1 MNVFESIGLNTD
13 PFSTSPSVELFYDAA
28 RHKQCLE
35 GLELAI
41 RMKRGL
47 SVVRGGIGV
56 GKTTISRK
64 LIENFKSE
72 SDIFE
77 FHLILDPKFESEIV
91 LLKHIIELFG
101 IEEAGDSVQENR
113 NIIENHLLKIGV
125 EEQRTLTLIVDEG
138 QNLPE
143 NMLDVFRTLLNFE
156 ANDYKLLQLIIF
168 GQPEIGSM
176 ISKYPNFEDRISY
189 DFDLGPLSLQDTVG
203 FINHRMKQVGGGDRP
218 WFSQEVIEKIYKST
232 GGYPRRITRTCHQL
246 LLGLLGTDNKIIDL
260 KMFNNMSSNTISS
273 SDNEESEKKDYSS
286 IAVNK
291 LLDVLRSEKN
301 NKDDSELDNNID
313 DDLMI
318 GNKDQELDHKQKTI
332 VASIKEPKPDE
343 EKKVSENPEKNSIP
357 ETLNEP
363 VNLIEKSKNV
373 IEAVDEND
381 LVIGASESKGQH
393 QKQEFSEKPITK
405 TIDIRKPEL
414 EHNNNILEKNK
425 KEISDQNTLDI
436 DKNNPG
442 SFDEIKEVDN
452 TASSDPRTTEQMG
465 SFGMDQNK
473 KLVQD
478 KNPGSYPKGIKKNN
492 LLNDKILHGLSVDY
506 GKIKSAIIKEIKG
519 EKVLITAHKLDD
531 DNPELNT
538 KSLPEKFNEII
549 SQYFHDLKLKLNS
562 DHLVDK
568 KILLKI
574 ENRSSV
580 SLSIS
585 GFSMATKTISI
596 PKAGDAKTDEII
608 DWALRNNLPFQSN
621 DLTFSK
627 SEKQNN
633 DSLIAASGDKNDIE
647 STGDLFKGLGFSIQQ
662 FAPEQIAIFNA
673 FKWNYQ
679 SLSRQSTI
687 IFHLGERCSYL
698 LVCKGNCLLQAEPLL
713 LGIQDLLQ
721 TEKNLENV
729 KKFWHDRSSYQIP
742 SSLLASI
749 GINKPNG
756 LFDIEHRQVIE
767 KWQQSFNR
775 ALAGIRRNQPLDDQ
789 TTLLLSGAFC
799 EIKYSDTYFGTAL
812 GFECDFFNPFKN
824 IKFLSDQ
831 DKNIIGH
838 KFPIYTVPVGMALSE
853 NNNVNLL
860 PSYYK
865 NNEMFRFFNKLLIP
879 ISAGLIV
886 LLFCFSGYTYAS
898 YSSMITEV
906 PKLKAEKKSLEYYQK
921 KYQKVASKKKLI
933 NSQLDKMKYDQEYT
947 LATTNLMKYLSS
959 ITPNEIELQK
969 IAFHYGYE
977 VTESKRSHGRIFRST
992 NKVNPENRYA
1002 SIEGRVNSNSQLMQ
1016 QYFNFFKDKLEN
1028 SEMFYSIDIVDASV
1042 KAGEGKLT
1050 FFIRCEF

>member
-113 NIIENHLLKIGV
+113 NIIENHLLKVGV
-125 EEQRTLTLIVDEG
+125 DEQRTLTLIVDEG

-203 FINHRMKQVGGGDRP
+203 FINHRMKQVGGGDKP

-232 GGYPRRITRTCHQL
+232 GGYPRRITRTCHEL
-246 LLGLLGTDNKIIDL
+246 LLGLLNTDNKIIDVG
-260 KMFNNMSSNTISS
+260 MFDKISS
-273 SDNEESEKKDYSS
+273 KTVSSKDSEESEKKDYSS

-291 LLDVLRSEKN
+291 LLDVLRSDKNSEKN
-301 NKDDSELDNNID
+301 SELDDNID

-318 GNKDQELDHKQKTI
+318 GNEDQGLDHEQKTM
-332 VASIKEPKPDE
+332 VDPVKGPEPDE
-343 EKKVSENPEKNSIP
+343 EKNIYEHPEKDSSVLTP
-357 ETLNEP
+357 NEP
-363 VNLIEKSKNV
+363 MDSIEKSENI
-373 IEAVDEND
+373 IESFDENN
-381 LVIGASESKGQH
+381 LVIGAPTNIEES
-393 QKQEFSEKPITK
+393 QKQTISKEPIAR
-405 TIDIRKPEL
+405 TIEIKGTQEP
-414 EHNNNILEKNK
+414 NNDHILEKEKRETTDPSPLN
-425 KEISDQNTLDI
+425 IN
-436 DKNNPG
+436 KNNPENFNEADRIEDIPSSDSKTPEQID
-442 SFDEIKEVDN
+442 SFVMDQIKELD
-452 TASSDPRTTEQMG
+452 
-465 SFGMDQNK
+465 
-473 KLVQD
+473 QD
-478 KNPGSYPKGIKKNN
+478 KNPGSYPNGIKKNN
-492 LLNDKILHGLSVDY
+492 FLNDKILHGLSVDY
-506 GKIKSAIIKEIKG
+506 GKLRSAIIKEIKG

-531 DNPELNT
+531 ENPELNT
-538 KSLPEKFNEII
+538 KSSPEKFNEII
-549 SQYFHDLKLKLNS
+549 NQYFHDLRLKLSS
-562 DHLVDK
+562 DHSVDK

-585 GFSMATKTISI
+585 GFSMTTKTISI
-596 PKAGDAKTDEII
+596 PKAGNAKTDEIV

-621 DLTFSK
+621 DLAFSK

-647 STGDLFKGLGFSIQQ
+647 STGDLFKSLGFSIQQ

-679 SLSRQSTI
+679 NLSRQSTI
-687 IFHLGERCSYL
+687 IFHLGERYSYL
-698 LVCKGNCLLQAEPLL
+698 LVCKGNCLLQAEPIL

-721 TEKNLENV
+721 TEKNLDSV

-775 ALAGIRRNQPLDDQ
+775 ALAGIRRNQPLDEQ
-789 TTLLLSGAFC
+789 TILLLSGSFC
-799 EIKYSDTYFGTAL
+799 EIKYSDIYLGTAL
-812 GFECDFFNPFKN
+812 GFECEFFNPFKN
-824 IKFLSDQ
+824 IKFLSEQ

-838 KFPIYTVPVGMALSE
+838 KFPTYTVSVGMALSE

-860 PSYYK
+860 PDYYK
-865 NNEMFRFFNKLLIP
+865 NNEIFRFLNKLLIP
-879 ISAGLIV
+879 ISAGLIAF
-886 LLFCFSGYTYAS
+886 LFCFSGYTYAS

-947 LATTNLMKYLSS
+947 VATTNLMKYLSS
-959 ITPNEIELQK
+959 ITPNELELQK

-977 VTESKRSHGRIFRST
+977 VSESKRSHGRIFRST
-992 NKVNPENRYA
+992 NKVNPGNRYA

-1016 QYFNFFKDKLEN
+1016 QYFNFFKDKLESSN
-1028 SEMFYSIDIVDASV
+1028 MFYSVDIVDASV

>member
-1 MNVFESIGLNTD
+1 MNVFESIGLKAD

-56 GKTTISRK
+56 GKTTLSRK

-77 FHLILDPKFESEIV
+77 FHLILDPKFESEII

-101 IEEAGDSVQENR
+101 IKEVGDSVQENR
-113 NIIENHLLKIGV
+113 NIIENHLLKVGV
-125 EEQRTLTLIVDEG
+125 DKQRTLTLIVDEG

-156 ANDYKLLQLIIF
+156 ANDYKLLQLVIF

-203 FINHRMKQVGGGDRP
+203 FINHRMKQVGGGDKP
-218 WFSQEVIEKIYKST
+218 WFSQEAIEKIYKST
-232 GGYPRRITRTCHQL
+232 GGYPRRITRTCHEL
-246 LLGLLGTDNKIIDL
+246 LLSLLGTDNKIIDVN
-260 KMFNNMSSNTISS
+260 MFDKAFFNDIPAS
-273 SDNEESEKKDYSS
+273 SDKEETEKKDYSS

-291 LLDVLRSEKN
+291 LLDVLRKDKN
-301 NKDDSELDNNID
+301 KPDETKENDMVD

-318 GNKDQELDHKQKTI
+318 GNKNQNSDNKESINTDTIEETQLNDKLETSIELKNAPKFETAESPIEDINENDIIIGDRIVTGKLREQETSEENPSETNTARESETKPDNNDLKENKKTI
-332 VASIKEPKPDE
+332 Q
-343 EKKVSENPEKNSIP
+343 
-357 ETLNEP
+357 EP
-363 VNLIEKSKNV
+363 VKIDNDQNNL
-373 IEAVDEND
+373 
-381 LVIGASESKGQH
+381 ESVNKI
-393 QKQEFSEKPITK
+393 KISSSDKE
-405 TIDIRKPEL
+405 IRKT
-414 EHNNNILEKNK
+414 
-425 KEISDQNTLDI
+425 SD
-436 DKNNPG
+436 
-442 SFDEIKEVDN
+442 SFIVN
-452 TASSDPRTTEQMG
+452 
-465 SFGMDQNK
+465 QNK
-473 KLVQD
+473 SLDQD
-478 KNPGSYPKGIKKNN
+478 KSPGSYPSAIKQNN
-492 LLNDKILHGLSVDY
+492 FLDDKFLHGLSIDY
-506 GKIKSAIIKEIKG
+506 GKIRSAIIKEIKG
-519 EKVLITAHKLDD
+519 EKVLVTANKLDH
-531 DNPELNT
+531 DNPELSA
-538 KSLPEKFNEII
+538 KSTPAEFNEITNH
-549 SQYFHDLKLKLNS
+549 YFQDLQLKLNS
-562 DHLVDK
+562 DQIIDK
-568 KILLKI
+568 KVLSKI
-574 ENRSSV
+574 EHRSSI

-585 GFSMATKTISI
+585 GFPMTTKTVSI
-596 PKAGDAKTDEII
+596 PKTGDTKKDEII
-608 DWALRNNLPFQSN
+608 DWALNNNLPFQSN
-621 DLTFSK
+621 DLSFSK
-627 SEKQNN
+627 SETQTN
-633 DSLIAASGDKNDIE
+633 DSLIAAAGDTNDIE
-647 STGDLFKGLGFSIQQ
+647 AVGDLFKGLGFSIQQ

-679 SLSRQSTI
+679 NLSRQSTI
-687 IFHLGERCSYL
+687 IFHLGERYSYL
-698 LVCKGNCLLQAEPLL
+698 LVCKGNCLLQAEPIL
-713 LGIQDLLQ
+713 LGIQDLLA

-729 KKFWHDRSSYQIP
+729 KKFWHDRSAYQIP
-742 SSLLASI
+742 SSLLSSI

-789 TTLLLSGAFC
+789 TILLLSGAFC
-799 EIKYSDTYFGTAL
+799 EIKYSDIYFGTAL
-812 GFECDFFNPFKN
+812 GFECNLFNPFKN
-824 IKFLSDQ
+824 IKFLSNQ
-831 DKNIIGH
+831 DKNLIGH
-838 KFPIYTVPVGMALSE
+838 KYSTYTIPVGMALS
-853 NNNVNLL
+853 NKNKVNLL

-865 NNEMFRFFNKLLIP
+865 NNELFRFFNKLLIP
-879 ISAGLIV
+879 ISAGLIIF
-886 LLFCFSGYTYAS
+886 LISFSGYTYAS
-898 YSSMITEV
+898 YSSMVVEV

-921 KYQKVASKKKLI
+921 NYQKTATKKKLI

-947 LATTNLMKYLSS
+947 AATTNLMKYLSK
-959 ITPNEIELQK
+959 ITPNEIELEK

-977 VTESKRSHGRIFRST
+977 VSESKRAHGRIFRST

-1028 SEMFYSIDIVDASV
+1028 SNMFYSIEIVDASV
-1042 KAGEGKLT
+1042 KAGDGKLT

>member
-72 SDIFE
+72 SNIYE

-101 IEEAGDSVQENR
+101 IKEAGDSVQENR
-113 NIIENHLLKIGV
+113 NIIENHLLKVGV
-125 EEQRTLTLIVDEG
+125 DEQRTLTLIVDEG

-203 FINHRMKQVGGGDRP
+203 FINHRMRQVGGGDKP
-218 WFSQEVIEKIYKST
+218 WFSQEVIERIYKST
-232 GGYPRRITRTCHQL
+232 GGYPRRITRTCHEL
-246 LLGLLGTDNKIIDL
+246 LLGLLDNDNKIIDVE
-260 KMFNNMSSNTISS
+260 MFEKISS
-273 SDNEESEKKDYSS
+273 ETVSSENFEKSEKKDYSS

-291 LLDVLRSEKN
+291 LLDVLRSDKN
-301 NKDDSELDNNID
+301 NEENSELDNNID
-313 DDLMI
+313 DDLLI
-318 GNKDQELDHKQKTI
+318 GTQDRGLEDEQKTV
-332 VASIKEPKPDE
+332 VAPINEVESKKDKDKDENLDQNSSFETHDKPKDSIKET
-343 EKKVSENPEKNSIP
+343 KKTI
-357 ETLNEP
+357 EP
-363 VNLIEKSKNV
+363 F
-373 IEAVDEND
+373 DEND
-381 LVIGASESKGQH
+381 LVIGASANVDQSKK
-393 QKQEFSEKPITK
+393 QKISEPISRTAEDQETK
-405 TIDIRKPEL
+405 KKNDEYFL
-414 EHNNNILEKNK
+414 EENK
-425 KEISDQNTLDI
+425 KETKEPGLLNINKKNTEDSKEI
-436 DKNNPG
+436 DKLEN
-442 SFDEIKEVDN
+442 SF
-452 TASSDPRTTEQMG
+452 SDDPKTPEQIDQ
-465 SFGMDQNK
+465 FVMDKNIQ
-473 KLVQD
+473 LVQD
-478 KNPGSYPKGIKKNN
+478 NNPGSYPNGIKRNN
-492 LLNDKILHGLSVDY
+492 FLNDKILHGLSVDY
-506 GKIKSAIIKEIKG
+506 GKIRSAIIKEIKG

-531 DNPELNT
+531 DNPEINT
-538 KSLPEKFNEII
+538 KSSPEKFNEII
-549 SQYFHDLKLKLNS
+549 NHYFHDLKLKLNS
-562 DHLVDK
+562 DYLVDK
-568 KILLKI
+568 KILAKI

-585 GFSMATKTISI
+585 GFSMATKTISV
-596 PKAGDAKTDEII
+596 PKAGNAKTDEIV

-621 DLTFSK
+621 DLAFSK

-647 STGDLFKGLGFSIQQ
+647 SVGDLFNGLGFSIQQ

-679 SLSRQSTI
+679 NLSRQSTI
-687 IFHLGERCSYL
+687 IFHLGERYSYL
-698 LVCKGNCLLQAEPLL
+698 LVCKGNCLLQAEPIL

-721 TEKNLENV
+721 TEKNSDDV

-775 ALAGIRRNQPLDDQ
+775 SLAGIRRNQPLDEQ
-789 TTLLLSGAFC
+789 TTLLLSGSFC

-812 GFECDFFNPFKN
+812 GFQCEFFNPFKN
-824 IKFLSDQ
+824 IKFLSEQ
-831 DKNIIGH
+831 DKNIIGY

-853 NNNVNLL
+853 KNKVNLL

-865 NNEMFRFFNKLLIP
+865 NNEIFRFLNKLLIP

-886 LLFCFSGYTYAS
+886 FLFCFSGYTYAS

-906 PKLKAEKKSLEYYQK
+906 PKLEAEKKSLEYYQN
-921 KYQKVASKKKLI
+921 KYQKIAKKKKLI

-947 LATTNLMKYLSS
+947 FTTTSLMKFLSS

-977 VTESKRSHGRIFRST
+977 VSESKRSHGRIFRST
-992 NKVNPENRYA
+992 NTVNPENRYA
-1002 SIEGRVNSNSQLMQ
+1002 TIEGRVNSNSQLMQ
-1016 QYFNFFKDKLEN
+1016 QYFNFFKDKLED
-1028 SEMFYSIDIVDASV
+1028 SKMFYSIDIVDASV

-1050 FFIRCEF
+1050 FYIRCEF

>member
-1 MNVFESIGLNTD
+1 MNVFESIGLKAD

-56 GKTTISRK
+56 GKTTLSRK

-77 FHLILDPKFESEIV
+77 FHLILDPKFESEII

-101 IEEAGDSVQENR
+101 IKEVGDSVQENR
-113 NIIENHLLKIGV
+113 NIIENHLLKVGV
-125 EEQRTLTLIVDEG
+125 DKQRTLTLIVDEG

-203 FINHRMKQVGGGDRP
+203 FINHRMKQVGGGDKP

-232 GGYPRRITRTCHQL
+232 GGYPRRITRTCHEL
-246 LLGLLGTDNKIIDL
+246 LLSLLGTDNKIIDVN
-260 KMFNNMSSNTISS
+260 MFDKAFFNDIPAS
-273 SDNEESEKKDYSS
+273 SDKEETEKKDYSS

-291 LLDVLRSEKN
+291 LLDVLRKDKN
-301 NKDDSELDNNID
+301 KSDETKENDMVD

-318 GNKDQELDHKQKTI
+318 GNKNQNSDNKESINTDTI
-332 VASIKEPKPDE
+332 EETQLNDKLETSIE
-343 EKKVSENPEKNSIP
+343 
-357 ETLNEP
+357 
-363 VNLIEKSKNV
+363 SKNAPEFETAESP
-373 IEAVDEND
+373 IEDIDEND
-381 LVIGASESKGQH
+381 IIIGDRIVTGKIREEETSEENPSETNTARESETEPDNNDLKEDKKTIQEPVKIDKGQNNLESDN
-393 QKQEFSEKPITK
+393 KIKISSSDEE
-405 TIDIRKPEL
+405 IRKT
-414 EHNNNILEKNK
+414 
-425 KEISDQNTLDI
+425 SD
-436 DKNNPG
+436 
-442 SFDEIKEVDN
+442 SFIVN
-452 TASSDPRTTEQMG
+452 
-465 SFGMDQNK
+465 QNK
-473 KLVQD
+473 SLDQD
-478 KNPGSYPKGIKKNN
+478 KSPGSYPSAIKQNN
-492 LLNDKILHGLSVDY
+492 FLDDKFLHGLSIDY
-506 GKIKSAIIKEIKG
+506 GKIRSAIIKEIKG
-519 EKVLITAHKLDD
+519 EKVLVTANKLDH
-531 DNPELNT
+531 DNPELSA
-538 KSLPEKFNEII
+538 KSTPAEFNEITNH
-549 SQYFHDLKLKLNS
+549 YFHDLQLKLNS
-562 DHLVDK
+562 DQVIDK
-568 KILLKI
+568 KVLSKI
-574 ENRSSV
+574 EHRSSI

-585 GFSMATKTISI
+585 GFPMTTKTVSI
-596 PKAGDAKTDEII
+596 PKAGDTKKDEII
-608 DWALRNNLPFQSN
+608 DWALSNNLPFQSN
-621 DLTFSK
+621 DLSFSK
-627 SEKQNN
+627 SETQTN
-633 DSLIAASGDKNDIE
+633 DSLIAASGDTNDIE
-647 STGDLFKGLGFSIQQ
+647 AVGDLFKGLGFSIQQ

-679 SLSRQSTI
+679 NLSRQSTI
-687 IFHLGERCSYL
+687 IFHLGERYSYL
-698 LVCKGNCLLQAEPLL
+698 LVCKGNCLLQAEPIL
-713 LGIQDLLQ
+713 LGIQDLLA

-729 KKFWHDRSSYQIP
+729 KKFWHDRSAYQIP
-742 SSLLASI
+742 SSLLSSI

-789 TTLLLSGAFC
+789 TILLLSGAFC
-799 EIKYSDTYFGTAL
+799 EIKYSDIYFGTAL
-812 GFECDFFNPFKN
+812 GFECNLFNPFKN
-824 IKFLSDQ
+824 IKFLSNQ
-831 DKNIIGH
+831 DKNLIGH
-838 KFPIYTVPVGMALSE
+838 KYSTYTIPVGMALS
-853 NNNVNLL
+853 NKNKVNLL

-865 NNEMFRFFNKLLIP
+865 NNELFRFFNKLLIP
-879 ISAGLIV
+879 ISAGLIIF
-886 LLFCFSGYTYAS
+886 LISFSGYTYAS
-898 YSSMITEV
+898 YSSMVVEV

-921 KYQKVASKKKLI
+921 NYQKTATKKKLI

-947 LATTNLMKYLSS
+947 AATTNLMKYLSK
-959 ITPNEIELQK
+959 ITPNEIELEK

-977 VTESKRSHGRIFRST
+977 VSESKRAHGRIFRST

-1028 SEMFYSIDIVDASV
+1028 SNMFYSIEIVDASV
-1042 KAGEGKLT
+1042 KAGDGKLT

>member
-1 MNVFESIGLNTD
+1 MNVFESIGLKAD

-56 GKTTISRK
+56 GKTTLSRK

-77 FHLILDPKFESEIV
+77 FHLILDPKFESEII

-101 IEEAGDSVQENR
+101 IKEVGDSVQENR
-113 NIIENHLLKIGV
+113 NIIENHLLKVGV
-125 EEQRTLTLIVDEG
+125 DKQRTLTLIVDEG

-203 FINHRMKQVGGGDRP
+203 FINHRMKQVGGGDKP
-218 WFSQEVIEKIYKST
+218 WFSQEAIEKIYKST
-232 GGYPRRITRTCHQL
+232 GGYPRRITRTCHEL
-246 LLGLLGTDNKIIDL
+246 LLSLLGTDNKIIDVN
-260 KMFNNMSSNTISS
+260 MFDKTFSNDIPAS
-273 SDNEESEKKDYSS
+273 SDKEETEKKDYSS

-291 LLDVLRSEKN
+291 LLDVLRKDKN
-301 NKDDSELDNNID
+301 KSDETKENDMVD

-318 GNKDQELDHKQKTI
+318 GNKNQNSDNKESINTDTIEETQLNDKLETSIELKNAPKFETAESPIEDINENDIIIGDRIVTGKLREQETSEENPSETNTARESETKPDNNDLKENKKTI
-332 VASIKEPKPDE
+332 Q
-343 EKKVSENPEKNSIP
+343 
-357 ETLNEP
+357 EP
-363 VNLIEKSKNV
+363 VKIDNDQNNL
-373 IEAVDEND
+373 
-381 LVIGASESKGQH
+381 ESVNKI
-393 QKQEFSEKPITK
+393 KISSSDKE
-405 TIDIRKPEL
+405 IRKT
-414 EHNNNILEKNK
+414 
-425 KEISDQNTLDI
+425 SD
-436 DKNNPG
+436 
-442 SFDEIKEVDN
+442 SFIVN
-452 TASSDPRTTEQMG
+452 
-465 SFGMDQNK
+465 QNK
-473 KLVQD
+473 SLDQD
-478 KNPGSYPKGIKKNN
+478 KSPGSYPSAIKQNN
-492 LLNDKILHGLSVDY
+492 FLDDKFLHGLSIDY
-506 GKIKSAIIKEIKG
+506 GKIRSAIIKEIKG
-519 EKVLITAHKLDD
+519 EKVLVTANKLDH
-531 DNPELNT
+531 DNPELSA
-538 KSLPEKFNEII
+538 KSTPAEFNEITNH
-549 SQYFHDLKLKLNS
+549 YFHDLQLKLNS
-562 DHLVDK
+562 DQVIDK
-568 KILLKI
+568 KVLSKI
-574 ENRSSV
+574 EHRSSI

-585 GFSMATKTISI
+585 GFPMTTKTVSI
-596 PKAGDAKTDEII
+596 PKTGDTKKDEII
-608 DWALRNNLPFQSN
+608 DWALNNNLPFQSN
-621 DLTFSK
+621 DLSFSK
-627 SEKQNN
+627 SETQTN
-633 DSLIAASGDKNDIE
+633 DSLIAAAGDTTDIE
-647 STGDLFKGLGFSIQQ
+647 AVGDLFKGLGFSIQQ

-679 SLSRQSTI
+679 NLSRQSTI
-687 IFHLGERCSYL
+687 IFHLGERYSYL
-698 LVCKGNCLLQAEPLL
+698 LVCKGNCLLQAEPIL
-713 LGIQDLLQ
+713 LGIQDLLA

-729 KKFWHDRSSYQIP
+729 KKFWHDRSAYQIP
-742 SSLLASI
+742 SSLLSSI

-789 TTLLLSGAFC
+789 TILLLSGAFC
-799 EIKYSDTYFGTAL
+799 EIKYSDIYFGTAL
-812 GFECDFFNPFKN
+812 GFECNLFNPFKN
-824 IKFLSDQ
+824 IKFLSNQ
-831 DKNIIGH
+831 DKNLIGH
-838 KFPIYTVPVGMALSE
+838 KYSTYTIPVGMALS
-853 NNNVNLL
+853 NKNKVNLL

-865 NNEMFRFFNKLLIP
+865 NNELFRFFNKLLIP
-879 ISAGLIV
+879 ISAGLIIF
-886 LLFCFSGYTYAS
+886 LISFSGYTYAS
-898 YSSMITEV
+898 YSSMVVEV

-921 KYQKVASKKKLI
+921 NYQKTATKKKLI

-947 LATTNLMKYLSS
+947 AATTNLMKYLSK
-959 ITPNEIELQK
+959 ITPNEIELEK

-977 VTESKRSHGRIFRST
+977 VSESKRAHGRIFRST

-1028 SEMFYSIDIVDASV
+1028 SNMFYSIEIVDASV
-1042 KAGEGKLT
+1042 KAGDGKLT

>member
-1 MNVFESIGLNTD
+1 MNVFESIGLKAD

-56 GKTTISRK
+56 GKTTLSRK

-77 FHLILDPKFESEIV
+77 FHLILDPKFESEII

-101 IEEAGDSVQENR
+101 IKEVGDSVQENR
-113 NIIENHLLKIGV
+113 NIIENHLLKVGV
-125 EEQRTLTLIVDEG
+125 DKQRTLTLIVDEG

-156 ANDYKLLQLIIF
+156 ANDYKLLQLVIF

-203 FINHRMKQVGGGDRP
+203 FINHRMKQVGGGDKP
-218 WFSQEVIEKIYKST
+218 WFSQEAIEKIYKST
-232 GGYPRRITRTCHQL
+232 GGYPRRITRTCHEL
-246 LLGLLGTDNKIIDL
+246 LLSLLGTDNKIIDVN
-260 KMFNNMSSNTISS
+260 MFDKAFSDDTPAS
-273 SDNEESEKKDYSS
+273 SDKEETEKKDYSS

-291 LLDVLRSEKN
+291 LLDVLRKDKN
-301 NKDDSELDNNID
+301 KPDETKENDMVD

-318 GNKDQELDHKQKTI
+318 GNKNQNSDNKESINTDTIEETQLNDKLETSIELKNAPKFETAESPIEDINENDIIIGDRIVTGKLREQETSEENPSETNTARESETKPDNNDLKENKKTI
-332 VASIKEPKPDE
+332 Q
-343 EKKVSENPEKNSIP
+343 
-357 ETLNEP
+357 EP
-363 VNLIEKSKNV
+363 VKIDNDQNNL
-373 IEAVDEND
+373 
-381 LVIGASESKGQH
+381 ESVNKI
-393 QKQEFSEKPITK
+393 KISSSDKE
-405 TIDIRKPEL
+405 IRKT
-414 EHNNNILEKNK
+414 
-425 KEISDQNTLDI
+425 SD
-436 DKNNPG
+436 
-442 SFDEIKEVDN
+442 SFIVN
-452 TASSDPRTTEQMG
+452 
-465 SFGMDQNK
+465 QNK
-473 KLVQD
+473 SLDQD
-478 KNPGSYPKGIKKNN
+478 KSPGSYPSAIKQNN
-492 LLNDKILHGLSVDY
+492 FLDDKFLHGLSIDY
-506 GKIKSAIIKEIKG
+506 GKIRSAIIKEIKG
-519 EKVLITAHKLDD
+519 EKVLVTANKLDH
-531 DNPELNT
+531 DNPELSA
-538 KSLPEKFNEII
+538 KSTPAEFNEITNH
-549 SQYFHDLKLKLNS
+549 YFQDLQLKLNS
-562 DHLVDK
+562 DQIIDK
-568 KILLKI
+568 KVLSKI
-574 ENRSSV
+574 EHRSSI

-585 GFSMATKTISI
+585 GFPMTTKTVSI
-596 PKAGDAKTDEII
+596 PKTGDTKKDEII
-608 DWALRNNLPFQSN
+608 DWALNNNLPFQSN
-621 DLTFSK
+621 DLSFSK
-627 SEKQNN
+627 SETQTN
-633 DSLIAASGDKNDIE
+633 DSLIAAAGDTNDIE
-647 STGDLFKGLGFSIQQ
+647 AVGDLFKGLGFSIQQ

-679 SLSRQSTI
+679 NLSRQSTI
-687 IFHLGERCSYL
+687 IFHLGERYSYL
-698 LVCKGNCLLQAEPLL
+698 LVCKGNCLLQAEPIL
-713 LGIQDLLQ
+713 LGIQDLLA

-729 KKFWHDRSSYQIP
+729 KKFWHDRSAYQIP
-742 SSLLASI
+742 SSLLSSI

-789 TTLLLSGAFC
+789 TILLLSGAFC
-799 EIKYSDTYFGTAL
+799 EIKYSDIYFGTAL
-812 GFECDFFNPFKN
+812 GFECNLFNPFKN
-824 IKFLSDQ
+824 IKFLSNQ
-831 DKNIIGH
+831 DKNLIGH
-838 KFPIYTVPVGMALSE
+838 KYSTYTIPVGMALS
-853 NNNVNLL
+853 NKNKVNLL

-865 NNEMFRFFNKLLIP
+865 NNELFRFFNKLLIP
-879 ISAGLIV
+879 ISAGLIIF
-886 LLFCFSGYTYAS
+886 LISFSGYTYAS
-898 YSSMITEV
+898 YSSMVVEV

-921 KYQKVASKKKLI
+921 NYQKTATKKKLI

-947 LATTNLMKYLSS
+947 AATTNLMKYLSKV
-959 ITPNEIELQK
+959 TPNEIELEK

-977 VTESKRSHGRIFRST
+977 VSESKRAHGRIFRST

-1028 SEMFYSIDIVDASV
+1028 SNMFYSIEIVDASV
-1042 KAGEGKLT
+1042 KAGDGKLT